1 MENKYT
7 FRKIT
12 KAEIP
17 VMLHLILQ
25 RMKWMDEKGLKQW
38 NVTKYDEVYP
48 QSYFEERRQEGQ
60 VFVLEDKGTNEV
72 VCAAVL
78 KEHDARWETD
88 EPSLYLRN
96 FASKI
101 GAKGVGLVFMKY
113 AEEHAKKIGKQ
124 YFRLDSPEGNETL
137 AKYYEKQGY
146 STVGECE
153 DGLYKGI
160 LRQKLLV

>member
-1 MENKYT
+1 MENKYI

-12 KAEIP
+12 KEEIP
-17 VMLHLILQ
+17 VMLHLIIE

-48 QSYFEERRQEGQ
+48 QSYFEERMNEGQ
-60 VFVLEDKGTNEV
+60 VFVLVDKTTEEV

-78 KEHDARWETD
+78 KEHDERWETD

-101 GAKGVGLVFMKY
+101 GESGVGLVFMKFAEQY
-113 AEEHAKKIGKQ
+113 AKHIGKQ

-146 STVGECE
+146 STVGKCE